1 MSTEKIIV
9 HSAVIERFTAIFN
22 EFSKGYGESQLLAMP
37 GANLGIKKLVDNAV
51 ANGAKIVGGADA
63 YASFKFEGSNGF
75 PNLVLQ
81 GITDKMD
88 LYHTESFGPLASI
101 IEVDS
106 EEEALR
112 IANDTIFG
120 LVASVWTKDL
130 ARGLRMAKQIDAG

>member
-1 MSTEKIIV
+1 MATEKIIV
-9 HSAVIERFTAIFN
+9 HTAVIERFTAIFN
-22 EFSKGYGESQLLAMP
+22 EISKGYGGCQLLAMP
-37 GANLGIKKLVDNAV
+37 GANKGIKKLVDDAV
-51 ANGAKIVGGADA
+51 AKGAKIVGGAETFA
-63 YASFKFEGSNGF
+63 GFKFEGTNRF

-101 IEVDS
+101 IEVNS

-112 IANDTIFG
+112 IANDTVFG